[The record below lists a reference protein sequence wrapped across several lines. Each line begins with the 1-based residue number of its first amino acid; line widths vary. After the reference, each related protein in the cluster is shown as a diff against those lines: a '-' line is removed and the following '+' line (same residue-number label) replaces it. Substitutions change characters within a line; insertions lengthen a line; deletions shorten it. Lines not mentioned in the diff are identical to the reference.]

1 MIDGSHI
8 DILKQLIP
16 QQSSRIAKRKLR
28 ELLLAVTHMH
38 VAQLNAEVAA
48 QFQEDT
54 EAPLLE
60 SDLLYVE
67 RLLQKGILHNGVI
80 PELTAP
86 EVARAV
92 AMTTTL
98 CIRANCSVLDAED
111 QLFLEWMFDQASEEP
126 SQRAQ
131 ARRIEKIVRGG
142 LGLEQRLL
150 WNASSEM
157 PLS

>member
-111 QLFLEWMFDQASEEP
+111 QLFLEWMFDQAADEP
-126 SQRAQ
+126 SQRSQ

-142 LGLEQRLL
+142 LGLEQRLM